1 MTQEHQPTLLVTPE
15 QRRIATQQFERARQ
29 LLETGGKNLDYAI
42 SLLMECCRLD
52 PANLPYRQVLRRT
65 EIARL
70 GEKRPWAWLAWL
82 RTLRAR
88 ANMQLALQ
96 QQRYRDVLHWG
107 ERILLRNPWDIGA
120 HIAMA
125 QAAEKLGLNSLAE
138 WLLRK
143 ACEAGPKHADAH
155 RQYGRF
161 LERMGDFQKAAQV
174 WTVVARLCPTDQE
187 ANRKQKDLAAMD
199 TISRGG
205 YERQAGQ
212 VQPAESS
219 EAAASGQALQDT
231 PLEKL
236 AGVAGAGVPVSL
248 GSTDPDQRR
257 IELLRAHI
265 QSESPQVSHF
275 LSLADI
281 YRRRHQLEEA
291 TRVLQEGLQKLGP
304 QFELH
309 QALAEIEIETLR
321 TNLGVANRKV
331 EQNPEDELA
340 RQLRE
345 KLATELI
352 RREMDYY
359 RARLDRYPHDNE
371 SRIQL
376 AARLL
381 MLGLIDEAVHEFQT
395 ARKDPKTAWRALLG
409 LGRCFRAKR
418 QPTLALRNFQEALK
432 LLPAGEEQTRKE
444 LLFEL
449 ATLAAEDKDFDTAI
463 RLGTELADLDY
474 FYRGIGKLLEQWQ
487 AQRHPSQS

>member
-1 MTQEHQPTLLVTPE
+1 MTQEQSPTLVVRPE
-15 QRRIATQQFERARQ
+15 ERRIASQQYERARQ
-29 LLETGGKNLDYAI
+29 LINSGARNLDYAI

-52 PANLPYRQVLRRT
+52 PGNLPYRQLLRRT

-82 RTLRAR
+82 RTMRAR
-88 ANMQLALQ
+88 AKMQLALQ

-125 QAAEKLGLNSLAE
+125 QAAEKLGLNPLAE

-143 ACEAGPKHADAH
+143 ACEAGPKHAEAH

-199 TISRGG
+199 TIARGG
-205 YERQAGQ
+205 YERPTGSPE
-212 VQPAESS
+212 QPAETP
-219 EAAASGQALQDT
+219 AANQAMQDT
-231 PLEKL
+231 PLERSAASAL
-236 AGVAGAGVPVSL
+236 
-248 GSTDPDQRR
+248 DPDHRR

-281 YRRRHQLEEA
+281 YRRRGQLEEA
-291 TRVLQEGLQKLGP
+291 ARTLQEGIQKLGP
-304 QFELH
+304 QFDLQ
-309 QALAEIEIETLR
+309 QALAELEIETLR
-321 TNLGVANRKV
+321 NNLRVANRKV
-331 EQNPEDELA
+331 EQNPQDELA

-345 KLATELI
+345 KLATELL
-352 RREMDYY
+352 RRELDYF

-371 SRIQL
+371 TRLQL
-376 AARLL
+376 ATRLM
-381 MLGLIDEAVHEFQT
+381 MLGLLDEAIQEFQS

-409 LGRCFRAKR
+409 LGRCFRKKR
-418 QPTLALRNFQEALK
+418 NPALAVRNFQEALK
-432 LLPAGEEQTRKE
+432 QLPAGEEETRKE

-449 ATLAAEDKDFDTAI
+449 ATLAAEDRDFDTAI

-474 FYRGIGKLLEQWQ
+474 FYRDIGKLLEQWQ
-487 AQRHPSQS
+487 SQRHPGS

>member
-1 MTQEHQPTLLVTPE
+1 MTQEHQTTLLVTAE
-15 QRRIATQQFERARQ
+15 QRRVATQQFERARQ

-52 PANLPYRQVLRRT
+52 PVNLPYRQLLRRIEMT
-65 EIARL
+65 RF
-70 GEKRPWAWLAWL
+70 GDKRPWAWLVWL
-82 RTLRAR
+82 CTMRAR
-88 ANMQLALQ
+88 AKMQLALQ
-96 QQRYRDVLHWG
+96 QKRYRDVLDWG
-107 ERILLRNPWDIGA
+107 ERILLHNPWDPGA
-120 HIAMA
+120 QMQMA
-125 QAAEKLGLNSLAE
+125 QAAEALGLSQLAE

-143 ACEAGPKHADAH
+143 ACEANPEHVEAH
-155 RQYGRF
+155 RRYARL
-161 LERMGDFQKAAQV
+161 LERLGDFQKAVKV
-174 WTVVARLCPTDQE
+174 WEFVAGKCPADQE
-187 ANRKQKDLAAMD
+187 ADRKQKDLAAMD

-205 YERQAGQ
+205 YERRSGQA
-212 VQPAESS
+212 QPGESS
-219 EAAASGQALQDT
+219 EAAAGSQALQDT
-231 PLEKL
+231 PLEK
-236 AGVAGAGVPVSL
+236 P
-248 GSTDPDQRR
+248 GSASDPDHRR

-309 QALAEIEIETLR
+309 QALAEIEIDTLR
-321 TNLGVANRKV
+321 SNLRVANRKL
-331 EQNPEDELA
+331 EQNPEEETA

-371 SRIQL
+371 TRIQL

-418 QPTLALRNFQEALK
+418 QPTLAVRNFQEALK

-474 FYRGIGKLLEQWQ
+474 FYRDIGKLLEQWQ
-487 AQRHPSQS
+487 SQRRPGEA